1 MPRREIAPG
10 RSCFE
15 CRRRKIKCDRSHP
28 CSYCVKNRIKC
39 KYPAGRSVLDE
50 DQTALDRV
58 ASLESRLLAIE
69 ERLSEIDKSHP
80 SPSSASPPTIE
91 PDNAAIPEDRQ
102 HLTQGQTVGPA
113 FTLSTEIAPSSIVNP
128 QPPIDLDQ
136 FRPSRPTIALLWE
149 KYLEVVDPLLKV
161 FHTPT
166 VQKLVMRAVRAR
178 DMLDIGSECLLFVI
192 YYAAVV
198 AMPPEVCL
206 KDFGEA
212 RSVLLKRYRTA
223 CENLLSRLKLLDSS
237 NMVVLQAFTIYLI
250 TGRHDDEGSDVYA
263 RVGLAVGMAL
273 KMGLNKDGEAAGLPP
288 FEGEMRRRL
297 WWQLCILDIRV
308 AEDRQS
314 EPCILESSFNTRLPS
329 NVADANLQPA
339 MSRPVVAETGR
350 TEMLYSLV
358 RFEGSYFARQLVFS
372 KGFSDENGYMSM
384 SISQKLHAIDLFQE
398 RIENQY
404 LAHCDEQIPFDRVT
418 IESMRLVLAK
428 LRLTVEVRTPQEGQP
443 PNISAWVKLL
453 QDAENLRKYEPGK
466 QWLWLFQTYIE
477 WDALINLLSRLREE
491 SFGEVQSWELACR
504 VYDYWKNAQR
514 TSHDYRWKKI
524 EKLRQEVLVSLG
536 QSTCQWA
543 FEPAIT
549 V

>member
-1 MPRREIAPG
+1 MPRRQIAPG

-28 CSYCVKNRIKC
+28 CSYCVKTRIKC

-58 ASLESRLLAIE
+58 ASLETRLFAVE
-69 ERLSEIDKSHP
+69 QRLSEVDKSYP
-80 SPSSASPPTIE
+80 GPLPASPSILEHDHAELSESRQQPTQYLMDEPASVQSI
-91 PDNAAIPEDRQ
+91 
-102 HLTQGQTVGPA
+102 G
-113 FTLSTEIAPSSIVNP
+113 IAPSSIVNP
-128 QPPIDLDQ
+128 QLPIDLDQ
-136 FRPSRPTIALLWE
+136 FRPSRPTIALLWQ

-166 VQKLVMRAVRAR
+166 VQKLVMKAVRGR
-178 DMLDIGSECLLFVI
+178 DALDLASECLLFVI

-198 AMPPEVCL
+198 VTSSEDCL
-206 KDFGEA
+206 EQFEEA
-212 RSVLLKRYRTA
+212 RYRTA
-223 CENLLSRLKLLDSS
+223 CENLLSRLNLLEASD
-237 NMVVLQAFTIYLI
+237 MVVLQALTIYLV
-250 TGRHDDEGSDVYA
+250 TGRSDDQGADVYT

-273 KMGLNKDGEAAGLPP
+273 KMGLNKDGEAAGLPQ
-288 FEGEMRRRL
+288 FEVEMRRRL

-329 NVADANLQPA
+329 NVADANLHPA

-372 KGFSDENGYMSM
+372 KGFSDENDYMSM
-384 SISQKLHAIDLFQE
+384 TMPQRCHAIDLFQD

-404 LAHCDEQIPFDRVT
+404 LAHCDEQVPFDMVT

-428 LRLTVEVRTPQEGQP
+428 LRLMPQAQTQEEQP
-443 PNISAWVKLL
+443 PSIAAWVKLL
-453 QDAENLRKYEPGK
+453 QDAENLRQYEAGK

-477 WDALINLLSRLREE
+477 WDALINLLSYLREE
-491 SFGEVQSWELACR
+491 PFGEVQAWELASR
-504 VYDYWKNAQR
+504 VFDYWKAAQPV
-514 TSHDYRWKKI
+514 SDNHRWKKI
-524 EKLRQEVLVSLG
+524 EKLRQEVLISRG
-536 QSTCQWA
+536 Q
-543 FEPAIT
+543 
-549 V
+549 